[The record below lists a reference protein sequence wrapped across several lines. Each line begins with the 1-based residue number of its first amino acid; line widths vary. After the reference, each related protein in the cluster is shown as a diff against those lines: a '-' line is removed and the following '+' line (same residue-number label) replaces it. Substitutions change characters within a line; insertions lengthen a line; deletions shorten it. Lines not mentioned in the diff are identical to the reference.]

1 MMYVFTMVIFKP
13 ISWSMPFAP
22 VEGLPMFWIFV
33 GVIVITPIV
42 MYFLKMIRKPAF

>member
-1 MMYVFTMVIFKP
+1 MMNVFTMVIFKP

-22 VEGLPMFWIFV
+22 VEGFPMFWIFV

>member
-1 MMYVFTMVIFKP
+1 MNVFATIIFKP

-22 VEGLPMFWIFV
+22 VEGFPMLWIFV
-33 GVIVITPIV
+33 GVIVVTPIV